1 MFVAPKRKKLK
12 LNSGIE
18 KTAES
23 AEEKKERQEIVLK
36 KFEQRKAT
44 RGSQKNI
51 AGKSEK
57 KKLKLL
63 KKQKEIQRRN
73 VLMNGILKKV
83 PKVEKIKA
91 DPDKTTN
98 ESSKPSK
105 KEFNKEEKLFFSKIE
120 LDGEKKKAKVDP
132 NPRANLM
139 KLKQQK
145 KKIKDLI
152 ETGDKEQAS
161 KEKQKQLWDAAFKKT
176 EGIKVKDNEEILK
189 KTIKKRKVEK
199 KKSKIDWK
207 KRGEKVKQDQEKRQK
222 KRQDNIEKKKTE
234 KQKKKHKL
242 MVKKGRVF

>member
-1 MFVAPKRKKLK
+1 M
-12 LNSGIE
+12 
-18 KTAES
+18 
-23 AEEKKERQEIVLK
+23 LK

-44 RGSQKNI
+44 KGSQTN

-57 KKLKLL
+57 KKQKLL
-63 KKQKEIQRRN
+63 KKQQELKRRN
-73 VLMNGILKKV
+73 ILMNGILKKQ
-83 PKVEKIKA
+83 PKVEKIKN
-91 DPDKTTN
+91 DPDKAPETPA
-98 ESSKPSK
+98 KSK
-105 KEFNKEEKLFFSKIE
+105 KEFNKDEKLFFSKIE
-120 LDGEKKKAKVDP
+120 IEGEQNKKKTAGST
-132 NPRANLM
+132 NPRENLM

-145 KKIKDLI
+145 KKIKDLMEI
-152 ETGDKEQAS
+152 GDKEKAM

-199 KKSKIDWK
+199 KKSKVDWK
-207 KRGEKVKQDQEKRQK
+207 KRGDKVKQEQEKRQK